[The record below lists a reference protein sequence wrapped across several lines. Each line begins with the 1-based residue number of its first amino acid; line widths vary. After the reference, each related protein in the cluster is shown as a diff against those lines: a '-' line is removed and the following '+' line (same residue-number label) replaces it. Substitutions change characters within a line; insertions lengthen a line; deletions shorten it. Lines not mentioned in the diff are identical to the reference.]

1 MGACSVK
8 DSTLRALIAM
18 AALCYSQT
26 LLWSLAFFAG
36 RDGTITAGIAAMG
49 AAVAGLGGYIGLK
62 RDGEVPLRAP

>member
-1 MGACSVK
+1 MR
-8 DSTLRALIAM
+8 DPTLRALIAM

-36 RDGTITAGIAAMG
+36 RDGTVTAAIAGMA

-62 RDGEVPLRAP
+62 KDGAVEVVG

>member
-1 MGACSVK
+1 MK

-26 LLWSLAFFAG
+26 LLWSLSFFAG
-36 RDGTITAGIAAMG
+36 KDGTVTAGIAAMA

-62 RDGEVPLRAP
+62 KDGPVEVIP